1 MSRALKI
8 RNYGGKAKYE
18 HTTFGF
24 NSRMSEIQA
33 SVLNLK
39 LKYLN
44 QWTSERIDI
53 AQKYYNL
60 LKDNPNIYL
69 PKLNFDGSNVFHLFP
84 ILVEDRDKIKLK
96 MKESGV
102 DLGIHYPQI
111 LPETQ
116 AFYKYNYA
124 KSNLKSAKSWA
135 DKNITLPIY
144 PGLPDS
150 SIDYVVE
157 NLQKNLKN

>member
-1 MSRALKI
+1 
-8 RNYGGKAKYE
+8 
-18 HTTFGF
+18 
-24 NSRMSEIQA
+24 
-33 SVLNLK
+33 
-39 LKYLN
+39 
-44 QWTSERIDI
+44 
-53 AQKYYNL
+53 
-60 LKDNPNIYL
+60 
-69 PKLNFDGSNVFHLFP
+69 
-84 ILVEDRDKIKLK
+84 

-116 AFYKYNYA
+116 AFHKYNYA

-157 NLQKNLKN
+157 NLQKNL